1 MTRAHAAEG
10 DRAATPPSGTVRR
23 RGILRAVGA
32 AGTALATLLL
42 AAGCGSSAPPVAAP
56 SQDVGTRLDAA
67 VPSDILRLPLVDQ
80 DGHRT
85 DLAAFRGKVLVISDT
100 MTLCQETCPLD
111 TADLV
116 QTARVVDGAHQGSG
130 VEFLTISIDPER
142 DTPAQ
147 LAAYRRQYAPTPSN
161 WQALTGSPADIAALW
176 KYFGVY
182 TKKVPEGSP
191 PARNWRT
198 GQPLTYDLDHTDGV
212 FFLDARGHERFL
224 LDGAGYVAPGTP
236 LPPAMRAYLDADGRK
251 NLKNPDPGTTWTVPQ
266 ALQVVSWLVQ
276 HPITEPSAS

>member
-1 MTRAHAAEG
+1 MTRRSG
-10 DRAATPPSGTVRR
+10 QPGGSRSRRPQRAA
-23 RGILRAVGA
+23 A
-32 AGTALATLLL
+32 AGLALTGLLL
-42 AAGCGSSAPPVAAP
+42 ASGCGSGAAAVPAPAATA
-56 SQDVGTRLDAA
+56 GTRLDSA

-80 DGHRT
+80 DGRRT
-85 DLAAFRGKVLVISDT
+85 DLAAFGGKVLVLSDI

-116 QTARVVDGAHQGSG
+116 QTAHTVDDAHQGSK
-130 VEFLTISIDPER
+130 VEFLTITIDPER
-142 DTPAQ
+142 DTTAQ
-147 LAAYRRQYAPTPSN
+147 LAAYRRQYAPPPPN
-161 WQALTGSPADIAALW
+161 WEVLTGSPADIAKLW

-182 TKKVPEGSP
+182 VKKVPEGTP

-236 LPPAMRAYLDADGRK
+236 LPATMRSFLDAQGLA
-251 NLKNPDPGTTWTVPQ
+251 NLEHPDTSTTWTVPQ
-266 ALQVVSWLVQ
+266 AVQAVSWLLQ
-276 HPITEPSAS
+276 RPIPAPSGA